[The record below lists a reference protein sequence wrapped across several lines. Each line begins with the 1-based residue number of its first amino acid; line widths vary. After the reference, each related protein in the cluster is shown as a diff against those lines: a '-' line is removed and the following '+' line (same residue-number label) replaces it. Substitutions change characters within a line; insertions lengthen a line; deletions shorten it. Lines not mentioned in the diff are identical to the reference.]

1 MKLIA
6 TDPVLTA
13 GKNTG
18 LSRWSDNDD
27 SGIYWQGWK
36 HGVQEREK
44 ISDPYGLQ
52 V

>member
-1 MKLIA
+1 MS
-6 TDPVLTA
+6 VSVQTA
-13 GKNTG
+13 MIVIKNTG
-18 LSRWSDNDD
+18 LRKCSDNDD